1 MLEAV
6 GYPSLDALIDATVP
20 EVIRRREPLDLP
32 SPLDEPA
39 ALAEIRALANQNK
52 PLPCYLGLGYHSCH
66 TPPVILRNILE
77 NPGWYTAYTPYQAE
91 LAQGRLEALLNFQT
105 MVADLTGMEISNA
118 SLLDE
123 STAAAEAMAMAHGV
137 KGAGDKFFV
146 ADNVHPQTISLL
158 RTRAEPLGLSIVSGP
173 WTEAALDASY
183 FGALVQYPATDG
195 RIDDYGDLAARI
207 HAIGGT
213 FVVATDLLAL
223 TLIKPPGEFG
233 ADIVV
238 GSSQRFGVPLGY
250 GGPHAAFLA
259 CHEEYKRLLPGRII
273 QLLARLAPAGR
284 RGQETGR
291 GGGRRAGST

>member
-20 EVIRRREPLDLP
+20 EVIRRREPLELP
-32 SPLDEPA
+32 APLDEPA
-39 ALAEIRALANQNK
+39 ALAEIRVLANQNK
-52 PLPCYLGLGYHSCH
+52 PLPCYLGMGYHSCH

-105 MVADLTGMEISNA
+105 MVADLTGLEISNA

-123 STAAAEAMAMAHGV
+123 STAAAEAMAMAHGI
-137 KGAGDKFFV
+137 KGKGEKFFV

-158 RTRAEPLGLSIVSGP
+158 RTRAEPLGIEIVAGP
-173 WTEAALDASY
+173 WSDAVLDQSY

-195 RIDDYGDLAARI
+195 KIDDFGDFAARV
-207 HAIGGT
+207 HAVGGL

-233 ADIVV
+233 ADMT
-238 GSSQRFGVPLGY
+238 
-250 GGPHAAFLA
+250 AD
-259 CHEEYKRLLPGRII
+259 K
-273 QLLARLAPAGR
+273 
-284 RGQETGR
+284 TGLR
-291 GGGRRAGST
+291 GGGLAHGLIDQPIWAR